1 MSDDFN
7 DFDAYTVDGAAA
19 VMQAEIDLD
28 NRQAAAELDAVWVVN
43 WRELDDE
50 TAHDVWVDL
59 RDWVEWF
66 TLRYQVSPTVVPDC
80 WWKHGWLVEELSA
93 LRSAHRALFDPNDTG
108 LGPIGWHE
116 RYALAAERI
125 KKASA
130 SSGCT
135 NGHQETRP
143 IRDWS
148 AATDETEWD
157 TWITRAHGAQTA
169 GPA

>member
-1 MSDDFN
+1 MSDDFD
-7 DFDAYTVDGAAA
+7 DFDDFTVDEAAA
-19 VMQAEIDLD
+19 AMQAEIDLD
-28 NRQAAAELDAVWVVN
+28 NRQAAAEIDAVWVVN
-43 WRELDDE
+43 WRELDNE

-59 RDWVEWF
+59 REWVEWF

-93 LRSAHRALFDPNDTG
+93 LRSAHRALFDPHDTG

-125 KKASA
+125 KKAS
-130 SSGCT
+130 SSAGCT
-135 NGHQETRP
+135 NGHQGTRP

-148 AATDETEWD
+148 VATDESEWD
-157 TWITRAHGAQTA
+157 QWITHAHG
-169 GPA
+169 